1 MEREIFKQKLKRKFR
16 NLYRSDTDWCV
27 FADWFIEWIVEN
39 DFQLATFNDF
49 VDYIYESDT
58 YTSTDYLN
66 SDIWDFFYGWNNN
79 IIDFITN
86 WVNDKEVFSFTQW
99 LKEKGYVDEEEI
111 IEIENEL
118 KQYL

>member
-1 MEREIFKQKLKRKFR
+1 MERKIFEHKLKRRLK
-16 NLYRSDTDWCV
+16 NLYHSDTDWSV

-39 DFQLATFNDF
+39 DFQLESFSDF

-58 YTSTDYLN
+58 YTYTDYLYG
-66 SDIWDFFYGWNNN
+66 DVWDFFFGWGN
-79 IIDFITN
+79 ITDFITS

-111 IEIENEL
+111 IEIEDEL